1 MRRVAIDQGGLGA
14 SQGFVHQPLAFGG
27 VAWAVLNDGSEIGFE
42 TLGRTH
48 DPQSTPTT
56 SGDAM
61 TSPAVP
67 DEQQIVI
74 GQLSRPTE
82 NEYRWAREWS
92 ISEAIC
98 QQVVVRLKEVEQERD
113 GLIAIISQKDAD
125 LDTLRAKIADLEAHR
140 PAADT
145 ATLTL
150 VPSSAA
156 SA

>member
-1 MRRVAIDQGGLGA
+1 
-14 SQGFVHQPLAFGG
+14 
-27 VAWAVLNDGSEIGFE
+27 
-42 TLGRTH
+42 
-48 DPQSTPTT
+48 
-56 SGDAM
+56 M